1 MQFHSPRFFV
11 HLFHL
16 QKFLFKTFNS
26 SRQVRKFR
34 KTFLNPF
41 SLICVKYKHLKYI
54 TSNTGIETMNSHKC
68 TVCNKLSITESSQE
82 VQNIACS
89 SSAASISGMQ
99 KKEEK
104 SSRCVCKESIKL
116 VNNCAN
122 KRKPISFT
130 VKKKND
136 LLERNPLSY
145 TIKKKNDALNNA
157 LGPSNKSGNN
167 LYFTHTPQIQ
177 TNFFLS
183 NQIQPVAHNYLN
195 VAPISFNNLFHQS
208 FVNNSQIQHRV
219 YRSSAVDY
227 SNNTKTSQL
236 DKQEAWSRRKMQ
248 YTNLGKALKNKPLSP
263 KSCTFT
269 IMSYNVLAQELLEE
283 HPFLYTYHN
292 PNALKWD
299 QRWYSILEEIK
310 FHKAE
315 ILCLQ
320 EVQASHLDQYN
331 EDLGKLGYKGVYKQ
345 RTGIRGDGCAI
356 YYKESVFNLV
366 EHVTIEFNQPNIPVL
381 DRDNIAI
388 VAKFAP
394 NNNAENEFVVA
405 TTHLLYNRRR
415 EDVRLAQTQV
425 LLTEIDRIAY
435 KFDPRRSTDT
445 DHLPV
450 IITGDFNTTPG
461 SPVYLLLTQGVLK
474 YEHLTNRTLTNQHTQ
489 YANVTGKV
497 LLPTLLR
504 ITDNCQHAD
513 LVEKR
518 NAGDLS
524 REEELKLIHLHHS
537 ERKFENKSGSA
548 KSNSQFATGTL
559 SHNFNF
565 TSAYAHFH
573 GIDVEATTFQDTWV
587 TVDYI
592 FYSGNYI
599 DRNTRL
605 QDNLKLIS
613 RFTLPTTFR
622 LEGVKIPNMALG
634 SDHLSLVVV
643 FRLDP

>member
-1 MQFHSPRFFV
+1 MQSHSPRFFV

-16 QKFLFKTFNS
+16 EKFLFKTLNS
-26 SRQVRKFR
+26 KFR
-34 KTFLNPF
+34 KRFLNPF
-41 SLICVKYKHLKYI
+41 SLICVKYKYLKYI
-54 TSNTGIETMNSHKC
+54 TSNTGVETMNSHKC

-89 SSAASISGMQ
+89 SSSASISGMQ

-104 SSRCVCKESIKL
+104 SSRYVCKESIKL
-116 VNNCAN
+116 VNDFGN

-130 VKKKND
+130 IKKKND
-136 LLERNPLSY
+136 LLERKPPSFA
-145 TIKKKNDALNNA
+145 IKKKNDLLDKALA
-157 LGPSNKSGNN
+157 PSNKSGNN

-183 NQIQPVAHNYLN
+183 NQIQPFAHNYLN
-195 VAPISFNNLFHQS
+195 VVPISLNNLFHQS

-219 YRSSAVDY
+219 YRSSAADY
-227 SNNTKTSQL
+227 SNNTKSSQL
-236 DKQEAWSRRKMQ
+236 DKQMAWSLRKLQ
-248 YTNLGKALKNKPLSP
+248 YTNLGKSLANKPQNP
-263 KSCTFT
+263 KSCTFK

-299 QRWYSILEEIK
+299 QRWYSILGEIK
-310 FHKAE
+310 FHKAD

-320 EVQASHLDQYN
+320 EVQVSHLEQYN

-345 RTGIRGDGCAI
+345 RTGIRRDGCAI
-356 YYKESVFNLV
+356 YYKESIFNLV
-366 EHVTIEFNQPNIPVL
+366 EHVTIEFNQQDIPVL

-394 NNNAENEFVVA
+394 NNNSKNEFVVA
-405 TTHLLYNRRR
+405 TTHLLYNRKR

-435 KFDPRRSTDT
+435 KFDPRRSTD
-445 DHLPV
+445 HLPV
-450 IITGDFNTTPG
+450 IITGDFNLTPE
-461 SPVYLLLTQGVLK
+461 SPVYRFLTQGVLK
-474 YEHLTNRTLTNQHTQ
+474 YEHLTNRTLTKEQSQ

-518 NAGDLS
+518 NTGDLS
-524 REEELKLIHLHHS
+524 REEELKLIHLQHS

-548 KSNSQFATGTL
+548 KSKSPFSTGTL
-559 SHNFNF
+559 SHNFNLM
-565 TSAYAHFH
+565 SAYVHYH
-573 GIDVEATTFQDTWV
+573 GNDSEATTFQDTWV

-592 FYSGNYI
+592 FYSGENTDAKNRSQ
-599 DRNTRL
+599 DR
-605 QDNLKLIS
+605 LKLIS
-613 RFTLPTTFR
+613 RFTLPTTYR
-622 LEGVKIPNMALG
+622 LEGMKIPNMALG